1 MPSFRLSKRAAAD
14 IDEILAFTIERWG
27 VEQAGK
33 YLGGLDAL
41 FHIVASR
48 PMMGRRAAQIRPDL
62 RRIEHVSHIV
72 FYKTLP
78 QGISIERVLHKS
90 KALKKSDFK
99 P

>member
-1 MPSFRLSKRAAAD
+1 
-14 IDEILAFTIERWG
+14 
-27 VEQAGK
+27 
-33 YLGGLDAL
+33 
-41 FHIVASR
+41 
-48 PMMGRRAAQIRPDL
+48 MMGRRAAQIRPDL

>member
-14 IDEILAFTIERWG
+14 IDEILAFTIECWG
-27 VEQAGK
+27 VDQADK

-41 FHIVASR
+41 LHIVVSR
-48 PMMGRRAAQIRPDL
+48 PMMGRRAAQIQPDL
-62 RRIEHVSHIV
+62 RRIEYVSHIV
-72 FYKTLP
+72 FYKILQ